1 MVLAK
6 AGGQCRVEQNSKLC
20 PPSPILFRCR
30 QCTIKMKQFTILICF
45 LLGFACQ
52 RPKPNEE
59 TVSMDFGSFPL
70 EAPKSWKKLAG
81 ESVDSYVG
89 LVVIDSTDTLHFDYG
104 WYSSTLAEAEP
115 LILERALLKN
125 MREPVDTNEFNIVE
139 SRLGIDV
146 DDFRKNNV
154 SWDTIDG
161 RKAKIIFPRRSGRG
175 MTGVY
180 ISNVWEASGDITRFN
195 LYGENLKTAN
205 EKTVLEVLQTL
216 KFRPR

>member
-1 MVLAK
+1 
-6 AGGQCRVEQNSKLC
+6 
-20 PPSPILFRCR
+20 
-30 QCTIKMKQFTILICF
+30 
-45 LLGFACQ
+45 
-52 RPKPNEE
+52 
-59 TVSMDFGSFPL
+59 MDFGSFPL